1 MRRKLRVANRY
12 KGLTLTEVVMASA
25 LLLVALVPILKALTI
40 AHTTDTIIEHR
51 RRSLMLA
58 KGKLAEIKARAL
70 LNFPAENA
78 FEETGTALDGSYLCN
93 VTDSVPPGWDEH
105 LQFDV
110 AVGYDADGNG
120 TLAAGEVEV
129 QLSTIVT
136 KIYQSP

>member
-12 KGLTLTEVVMASA
+12 KGLTLIEVVMASA
-25 LLLVALVPILKALTI
+25 LLLVALVPMLKALTI
-40 AHTTDTIIEHR
+40 AHQTDTIIEHR

-58 KGKLAEIKARAL
+58 KGKLAKIKTSAL

-78 FEETGTALDGSYLCN
+78 LEEIGTVLDGSYLCN
-93 VTDSVPPGWDEH
+93 VADSSRPGWDSF

-110 AVGYDADGNG
+110 AVGYDSDGNG

-129 QLSTIVT
+129 HLSTYVT
-136 KIYQSP
+136 RIGQSP